1 MRQWLVVQLGTW
13 HPYKQAN
20 TLIWSHWG
28 PRVFAPLF
36 NELIANANFQRK
48 AKLSTIVKFLTI
60 VRLSFPAFR
69 KTLDSAL
76 KTAQSAN
83 VDQVAISHLRDL
95 KKLFVFFIPVVSHI
109 LVMQLGH
116 ISFDR
121 AALGFISWCLCAC
134 ECRATL
140 CNSLQ

>member
-36 NELIANANFQRK
+36 NELIGNANFHRK
-48 AKLSTIVKFLTI
+48 AKLSTIAKFLTI
-60 VRLSFPAFR
+60 ARLSFPSFR
-69 KTLDSAL
+69 KTLDKAL

-83 VDQVAISHLRDL
+83 VDQVAISNLRDL
-95 KKLFVFFIPVVSHI
+95 KKLFLFFIPVVSHMT
-109 LVMQLGH
+109 VMQLRH
-116 ISFDR
+116 LSYDR
-121 AALGFISWCLCAC
+121 AISLVFICDVSVCM
-134 ECRATL
+134 
-140 CNSLQ
+140 